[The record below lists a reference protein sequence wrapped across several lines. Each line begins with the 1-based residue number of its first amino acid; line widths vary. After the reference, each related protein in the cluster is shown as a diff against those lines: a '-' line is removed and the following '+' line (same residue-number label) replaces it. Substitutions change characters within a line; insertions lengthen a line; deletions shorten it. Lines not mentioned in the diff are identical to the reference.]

1 MAILIED
8 QETDQLIRTLAK
20 RTGESITEAVKQA
33 ARERLERTPQSAM
46 ARVPFTEEE
55 IAARKQRL
63 DNLIAKSGAM
73 PTIDSRTP
81 DEIIGYNEFGHF
93 D

>member
-1 MAILIED
+1 MAILIKD
-8 QETDQLIRTLAK
+8 QEADQLIRALAE

-33 ARERLERTPQSAM
+33 VRERLD
-46 ARVPFTEEE
+46 RVPWREDE
-55 IAARKQRL
+55 IAVRKRKL
-63 DNLIAKSGAM
+63 ADLIAKCNAM
-73 PTIDSRTP
+73 PTVDDRTP